1 MSNSE
6 SNSTAI
12 AGRTILLVTNIPTP
26 YRIPLFN
33 AVAQAFDRGGFNL
46 RVAFGASGYARR
58 NWAIDMDECRF
69 AYEVLPSTPFHIGKS
84 ESASFTYRGLWSV
97 IRREKPAVTI
107 ITGYSL
113 GTVKLWL
120 RKIIFGEP
128 YVIWSGAIADASMP
142 TPRLRVIQRRL
153 LVRAAAAF
161 VAYGSRAK
169 HYLETLG
176 APPDRIR
183 IGINTVD
190 TKFYRQRALADG
202 EERRRAKDFDI
213 ICLGDLSTRKRVD
226 LALRAV
232 ALVSE
237 VRRDFRLRLVGDGP
251 ERAALEDMA
260 NDLGISDIVRF
271 EGYKQKDDVAKILAA
286 AHCLL
291 FPSRFD
297 VWGLVLVEAM
307 AAGIPCISS
316 VRAGAT
322 EDLIQDD
329 VTGFAVDFEE
339 PRRVADRVEW
349 MLDNRDAA
357 LAMGEAAAAFI
368 ESDVT
373 LERSAEGFLEAVKRA
388 VSGP

>member
-1 MSNSE
+1 MSE
-6 SNSTAI
+6 SETDPTRVAS
-12 AGRTILLVTNIPTP
+12 RTVLLVTNIPTP

-33 AVAQAFDRGGFNL
+33 AVAETFDRSGFRL
-46 RVAFGASGYARR
+46 GVAFGASGYARR

-69 AYEVLPSTPFHIGKS
+69 AHEVLPSTPFHIGKS
-84 ESASFTYRGLWSV
+84 ESASFTYRGLWGV

-120 RKIIFGEP
+120 RKMLFGEP
-128 YVIWSGAIADASMP
+128 YVIWSGAIDDVSMP
-142 TPRLRVIQRRL
+142 TPRFRLIQRRM
-153 LVRAAAAF
+153 LVRGAAAF

-169 HYLETLG
+169 QYLEMLG
-176 APPDRIR
+176 APPGRIS

-190 TKFYRQRALADG
+190 TKFYRQRAIADAA
-202 EERRRAKDFDI
+202 ERRRAESFDI
-213 ICLGDLSTRKRVD
+213 VCLGDLSVRKRVD

-237 VRRDFRLRLVGDGP
+237 RHRDFRLRLVGDGP
-251 ERAALEDMA
+251 ERSTLEEMA
-260 NDLGISDIVRF
+260 NDLRISDIVRF
-271 EGYKQKDDVAKILAA
+271 EGYKQKEDVAGILAT

-291 FPSRFD
+291 FPSKFD

-307 AAGIPCISS
+307 AAGIPCIAS

-322 EDLIQDD
+322 DDLIQDAK
-329 VTGFAVDFEE
+329 TGFAVDFED
-339 PRRVADRVEW
+339 PRTVADKVEW
-349 MLDNRDAA
+349 MLENRDAA
-357 LAMGEAAAAFI
+357 RTMGEAAAAFI

-373 LERSAEGFLEAVKRA
+373 LERSAEGFLEAVKQALPGR
-388 VSGP
+388 

>member
-6 SNSTAI
+6 TESSTI
-12 AGRTILLVTNIPTP
+12 AGCTVLLVTNIPTP

-33 AVAQAFDRGGFNL
+33 ALAETFGRSGFNL
-46 RVAFGASGYARR
+46 KVAFGASGYSRR

-69 AYEVLPSTPFHIGKS
+69 DYEILPSTPFHIGKS
-84 ESASFTYRGLWSV
+84 ESASFTYGGLWSV

-120 RKIIFGEP
+120 RSILFGEP
-128 YVIWSGAIADASMP
+128 YVIWSGAIADAAMP
-142 TPRLRVIQRRL
+142 TPRLRMMQRRM
-153 LVRAAAAF
+153 LVRAAVAF
-161 VAYGSRAK
+161 IAYGSRAK

-176 APPDRIR
+176 APPARIS

-190 TKFYRQRALADG
+190 TQFYRQRALADG
-202 EERRRAKDFDI
+202 AERRRKKDFDL
-213 ICLGDLSTRKRVD
+213 ICLGDLSSRKRVG
-226 LALRAV
+226 LALQAV
-232 ALVSE
+232 ALVSD

-251 ERAALEDMA
+251 ERVALEKMA
-260 NDLGISDIVRF
+260 NDLGISDIVCF
-271 EGYKQKDDVAKILAA
+271 EGYKQKDEVAEILAA

-307 AAGIPCISS
+307 AAGIPCIASF
-316 VRAGAT
+316 RAGAT
-322 EDLIQDD
+322 EDLIQDE
-329 VTGFAVDFEE
+329 VTGFAVDFED
-339 PRRVADRVEW
+339 PRKVANRIEW

-357 LAMGEAAAAFI
+357 LAMGEAAADFI

-388 VSGP
+388 VSGR

>member
-6 SNSTAI
+6 TDSTTRMQ
-12 AGRTILLVTNIPTP
+12 RTVLLVTNIPTP

-33 AVAQAFDRGGFNL
+33 AVAAAFGRNGFTL
-46 RVAFGASGYARR
+46 KVAFAASGYARR

-69 AYEVLPSTPFHIGKS
+69 EFEILPSAPFHIGRS
-84 ESASFTYRGLWSV
+84 ESASFTYRGLWGV
-97 IRREKPAVTI
+97 MRRERPVVTI

-113 GTVKLWL
+113 GTIKLWL
-120 RKIIFGEP
+120 RRIMFGEP
-128 YVIWSGAIADASMP
+128 YVIWSGAILDASMP
-142 TPRLRVIQRRL
+142 TPPHRAMQRRM

-169 HYLETLG
+169 QYLESLG
-176 APPDRIR
+176 AAPERIS

-190 TKFYRQRALADG
+190 TDFYRRRALAAG
-202 EERRRAKDFDI
+202 MAHRRTTDFDI
-213 ICLGDLSTRKRVD
+213 VCLGDLSPRKRVD
-226 LALRAV
+226 LALQAI

-237 VRRDFRLRLVGDGP
+237 RRRDFRLRLVGDGP
-251 ERAALEDMA
+251 ERAALEELADA
-260 NDLGISDIVRF
+260 LGISDIVRF
-271 EGYKQKDDVAKILAA
+271 EGYKQKDDVAGILAA

-291 FPSRFD
+291 FPSSFD

-307 AAGIPCISS
+307 AAGVPCIAS

-322 EDLIQDD
+322 DDLIRNEK
-329 VTGFAVDFEE
+329 TGFAVDFEN
-339 PRRVADRVEW
+339 PRSVADRLEW

-357 LAMGEAAAAFI
+357 RAMGETAAAFI

-373 LERSAEGFLEAVKRA
+373 LEKSAEGFLDAANRA
-388 VSGP
+388 LAGS

>member
-1 MSNSE
+1 MMASRNV
-6 SNSTAI
+6 
-12 AGRTILLVTNIPTP
+12 LLVTNIPTP

-33 AVAQAFDRGGFNL
+33 AVAEAFGRSGFNL
-46 RVAFGASGYARR
+46 KVAFGASGYARR

-69 AYEVLPSTPFHIGKS
+69 AYEILPSTPFRIGKS
-84 ESASFTYRGLWSV
+84 ESASFTYGGLWGV
-97 IRREKPAVTI
+97 IRREKPVVTI

-120 RKIIFGEP
+120 RKIVFGEP

-142 TPRLRVIQRRL
+142 TPRLRVIQRRM

-176 APPDRIR
+176 APPGRIS

-190 TKFYRQRALADG
+190 TMFYRQRALVGGA
-202 EERRRAKDFDI
+202 ESRRAKAFEI

-237 VRRDFRLRLVGDGP
+237 TRRDFRLRLVGDGP
-251 ERAALEDMA
+251 ERDALERLA
-260 NDLGISDIVRF
+260 KELGISDIVCF
-271 EGYKQKDDVAKILAA
+271 EGYKQKDEVAEILAA
-286 AHCLL
+286 SHCLL
-291 FPSRFD
+291 FPSKFD

-307 AAGIPCISS
+307 AAGIPCIAS

-322 EDLIQDD
+322 EDLIRDD
-329 VTGFAVDFEE
+329 VTGFAVDFEA
-339 PRRVADRVEW
+339 PRRVADRIEW

-357 LAMGEAAAAFI
+357 VAMGEAAAAFI
-368 ESDVT
+368 ESEVT

-388 VSGP
+388 LPDA

>member
-1 MSNSE
+1 M
-6 SNSTAI
+6 T
-12 AGRTILLVTNIPTP
+12 AGRTVLLVTNIPTP

-33 AVAQAFDRGGFNL
+33 AVAEAFERSGFDL
-46 RVAFGASGYARR
+46 KVAFAASGYARR
-58 NWAIDMDECRF
+58 NWAIDMDDCRF
-69 AYEVLPSTPFHIGKS
+69 AHEILPSTPFHIGKS
-84 ESASFTYRGLWSV
+84 ESASFTYRGLWRV
-97 IRREKPAVTI
+97 LRREKPAVTI

-113 GTVKLWL
+113 GTIKLWF
-120 RKIIFGEP
+120 RKVIFDEP
-128 YVIWSGAIADASMP
+128 YVIWSGAIADASVR
-142 TPRLRVIQRRL
+142 TPRLRVLQRRM

-161 VAYGSRAK
+161 VAYGSRAR

-176 APPDRIR
+176 APAERIS

-190 TKFYRQRALADG
+190 TKFYRQRALVGGA
-202 EERRRAKDFDI
+202 ERDRAKAFDI

-237 VRRDFRLRLVGDGP
+237 TRRDFRLRLIGDGP
-251 ERAALEDMA
+251 ERAALEGMTK
-260 NDLGISDIVRF
+260 DLGISDIVCF
-271 EGYKQKDDVAKILAA
+271 EGYKQKDEVAEILAA
-286 AHCLL
+286 SHCLL
-291 FPSRFD
+291 FPSSFD

-307 AAGIPCISS
+307 AAGVPCIAS

-322 EDLIQDD
+322 EDLIRDD
-329 VTGFAVDFEE
+329 VTGFSADFEE
-339 PRRVADRVEW
+339 PKRVADRIEW

-357 LAMGEAAAAFI
+357 LAMGAAAADFI

-388 VSGP
+388 LPAP